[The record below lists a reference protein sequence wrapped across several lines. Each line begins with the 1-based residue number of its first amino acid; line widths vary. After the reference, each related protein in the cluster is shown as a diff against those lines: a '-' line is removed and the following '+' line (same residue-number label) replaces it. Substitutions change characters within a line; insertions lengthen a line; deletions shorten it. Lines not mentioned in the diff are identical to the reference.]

1 MPVATHDFTRAMARV
16 PGPVAVATT
25 MGPTGR
31 PQGFTATSFSSL
43 SLDPPLILICL
54 KKSASTHEAFTGADH
69 FLVNILSETQADV
82 ARRFAASGVDRF
94 EAGDMTPCELGLPG
108 LPGAAARVACTM
120 HAVLDGGDH
129 SILVGRVEESHVGE
143 PSPLVYVDRSFTSSA
158 TSV

>member
-1 MPVATHDFTRAMARV
+1 MARV

-31 PQGFTATSFSSL
+31 PHGFTASSFNSL

-54 KKSASTHEAFTGADH
+54 KKSASTHEAFTGAEQ
-69 FLVNILSETQADV
+69 FLVNILSVSQADV
-82 ARRFAASGVDRF
+82 ARRFATSGVDRF

-129 SILVGRVEESHVGE
+129 SILVGRVEETHVGD
-143 PSPLVYVDRSFTSSA
+143 PSPLVYVDRSFARPSA
-158 TSV
+158 GS